1 MIELK
6 PGDQAL
12 LYQSDGNRL
21 IIIVEENC
29 IVVKADGV
37 SAKLQMTPITNFSVE
52 VKAVDPQ

>member
-6 PGDQAL
+6 PGDMAIL
-12 LYQSDGNRL
+12 TQSDGNRL
-21 IIIVEENC
+21 MIIVGEDC
-29 IVVKADGV
+29 IIVKADGV